1 MYQSMGPGT
10 VTVRNL
16 EEIVRNNNYPFIIL
30 EEQGVFREYVKAW
43 ERCNIF
49 GSICTVADRVN
60 DVPDYLTKLGVAY
73 LIQDLFMDYQTQA
86 FVYMA
91 NLKKR
96 PSIRIVD
103 IYRDLRPR
111 SIEWRVPNAQFA
123 LRLEDE
129 LRHGFDDNVVITEF
143 AVPFGQTAWDE
154 VMLN

>member
-1 MYQSMGPGT
+1 MK
-10 VTVRNL
+10 
-16 EEIVRNNNYPFIIL
+16 NNNYSFTIL
-30 EEQGVFREYVKAW
+30 EEQGVFREYVTAW

-73 LIQDLFMDYQTQA
+73 LIQNLFMDYQTQA
-86 FVYMA
+86 FVYTA
-91 NLKKR
+91 NLKER
-96 PSIRIVD
+96 SSIRIVD

-111 SIEWRVPNAQFA
+111 SIEWRVRNAQFA

-129 LRHGFDDNVVITEF
+129 LRHGFDNNVVITEF